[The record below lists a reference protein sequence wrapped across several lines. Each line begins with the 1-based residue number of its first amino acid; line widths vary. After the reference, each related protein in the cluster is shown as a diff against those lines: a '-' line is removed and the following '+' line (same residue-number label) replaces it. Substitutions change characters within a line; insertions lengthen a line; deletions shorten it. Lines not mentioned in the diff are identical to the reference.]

1 MLPGIKSM
9 ANEIRRSR
17 NEFIRTKRRGQ
28 LILDGNEWVFYG
40 LVEADMAKRKGRGR
54 ALACAA
60 KPRERPSIPSAS
72 ERLQLADAG
81 GDDRD
86 RAIRPRSKSSRPPLN
101 NLVPYDLEDG
111 KSDQAAAI
119 RKLFKSSFQPSKNSM
134 QHESENADPDQV
146 PVFGQRKN
154 SSSYLLR
161 SPVDMLM
168 RTLDVSEFQD
178 DDEIPVVT
186 RGVRVKSKADASA
199 TGPGIKH
206 RRQVKSEISDEHQSS
221 KMSESAGMIVSSDEP
236 ELSDDPDYHD
246 EPESH
251 SESD

>member
-134 QHESENADPDQV
+134 QHESENADPDQA

-206 RRQVKSEISDEHQSS
+206 RRQVKSEIGDEHQSS

-236 ELSDDPDYHD
+236 EPSDDSDYHD
-246 EPESH
+246 EPEFH
-251 SESD
+251 NESD

>member
-206 RRQVKSEISDEHQSS
+206 RRQVKSEIGDEHQSS
-221 KMSESAGMIVSSDEP
+221 KMSESAGMIVSSDD
-236 ELSDDPDYHD
+236 SDYHD
-246 EPESH
+246 EPEFH
-251 SESD
+251 NESD